1 MKLDFCDLGRSIAGR
16 PQDPIE
22 LRPFEFAF
30 SKEKI
35 VNSCK
40 KLGLSP
46 IHLKTALMHKR
57 VRDDSAD
64 GSRAT
69 FEGSVRERHTTTL
82 ASLGKVG
89 LLSSALEVEAPP
101 PAPAPPTFAMLAS
114 PSKAEAR
121 WKSLK
126 AAGTCAGAIFHS
138 VGAKAFNAPEIT
150 DIALERAMEK
160 KQVEMTLNAQAT
172 SDFTLL
178 RTKVED
184 IMKKREEESEEW
196 VDLPQKDR
204 QDIISYVFKSKGEK
218 GAGKHTGSAA
228 ASLAFLDGFAYAEV
242 DKLITD
248 PPCLKGTGRVAK
260 GMSASVIVAE
270 LATVPLLTGPAL
282 LLTGPEETQWLAFG
296 EVVGVELGDVA
307 PVKLPAWVEGSLTP
321 ESQTA
326 AQLVGKE
333 ILYKWPP
340 GLGGWARGRVVSMN
354 VDQSKKV
361 GKEVC
366 NYLVFYAVDGDTSEH
381 LFKMCDYARN
391 AKDKTGSWVL
401 LGKED

>member
-1 MKLDFCDLGRSIAGR
+1 M
-16 PQDPIE
+16 
-22 LRPFEFAF
+22 
-30 SKEKI
+30 
-35 VNSCK
+35 NSCK

-46 IHLKTALMHKR
+46 IHLKTALLHKR

-64 GSRAT
+64 GSRAG
-69 FEGSVRERHTTTL
+69 FEKSVRERHAATL
-82 ASLGKVG
+82 ASLGQEG
-89 LLSSALEVEAPP
+89 LLSTALEVEAKPS
-101 PAPAPPTFAMLAS
+101 APAPPTFNMLAS

-138 VGAKAFNAPEIT
+138 VGAKAFNAPVIT
-150 DIALERAMEK
+150 DVALERAMDK
-160 KQVEMTLNAQAT
+160 KQTEDMLNASAK
-172 SDFTLL
+172 SDFLIL
-178 RTKVED
+178 RTRVQA
-184 IMKKREEESEEW
+184 IMEERKEEGLDW
-196 VDLPQKDR
+196 TDLNQKDR

-218 GAGKHTGSAA
+218 GVGKHTGSAA
-228 ASLAFLDGFAYAEV
+228 ASLAFLDAHLYSEV
-242 DKLITD
+242 EKLITD
-248 PPCLKGTGRVAK
+248 PPCMKGTGRVAK
-260 GMSASVIVAE
+260 GMSASVIIAE